1 MVDGEKTVEVR
12 SGISGRGDWVWP
24 WVVRVAGADVGVAPR
39 VGTSCGEPM
48 NRQLHAQQ
56 KLVARLVGQARWL
69 EREQCSWELVRF
81 VRTVRGTHVDVER
94 HTSDGADL
102 FGLLA
107 TMIVWRDHVH
117 LPVGKVELR
126 WSQGK
131 RAARVAVRVWVG
143 R

>member
-1 MVDGEKTVEVR
+1 MT
-12 SGISGRGDWVWP
+12 
-24 WVVRVAGADVGVAPR
+24 
-39 VGTSCGEPM
+39 
-48 NRQLHAQQ
+48 RQLRAQQ
-56 KLVARLVGQARWL
+56 KLVAQLIGQARWL
-69 EREQCSWELVRF
+69 ERKQCSWELVRF
-81 VRTVRGTHVDVER
+81 VKTKRGTHVDVER
-94 HTSDGADL
+94 HTSDDADL